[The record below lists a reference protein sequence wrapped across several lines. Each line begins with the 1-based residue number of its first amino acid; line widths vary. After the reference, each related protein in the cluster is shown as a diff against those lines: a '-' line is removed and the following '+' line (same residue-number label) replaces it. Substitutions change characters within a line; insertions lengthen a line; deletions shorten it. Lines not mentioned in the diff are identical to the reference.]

1 MIVGILLAAGE
12 ASRMGK
18 PKQLLPYQGQTLIH
32 HAVMSLLHAPCDR
45 IIVVLGAHDDSVRPG
60 LTHLPVKIIYNPN
73 WKEGMSSSIKTGMT
87 LVPENADAVMI
98 SLVDQPKVDANWL
111 STLLVARKRQESKLV
126 VTDYGDKLGVP
137 ALFSTPWLPSLRSLE
152 GEYGARDLIRNNQDQ
167 ALALPFAGAAQDID
181 TPEDYQQL
189 LSE

>member
-12 ASRMGK
+12 ASRMGQ
-18 PKQLLPYQGQTLIH
+18 PKQLLTYQGQTFIH

-60 LTHLPVKIIYNPN
+60 LTHLPVKIMYNPD
-73 WKEGMSSSIKTGMT
+73 WKEGMSSSIKAGMS

-98 SLVDQPKVDANWL
+98 SLVDQPKVDANWF
-111 STLLVARKRQESKLV
+111 SKMLVARKQKEAKLV
-126 VTDYGDKLGVP
+126 VTDYGEKLGVP
-137 ALFSTPWLPSLRSLE
+137 ALFSTPWLPSLRSLQ
-152 GEYGARDLIRNNQDQ
+152 GEYGARDLIRNNAEQ
-167 ALALPFAGAAQDID
+167 ALALKFEAAAQDID

-189 LSE
+189 LAE